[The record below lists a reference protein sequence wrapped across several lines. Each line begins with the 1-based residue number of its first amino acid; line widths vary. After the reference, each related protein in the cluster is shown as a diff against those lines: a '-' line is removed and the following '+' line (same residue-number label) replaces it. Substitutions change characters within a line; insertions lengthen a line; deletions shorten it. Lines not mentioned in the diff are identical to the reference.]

1 MSSAKKILVTGG
13 SGFIGSHIV
22 ENLVRKN
29 HTVCVVDLWESK
41 EIKDLKSKHK
51 NITFKK
57 ITLPFFHRYITTIV
71 YYKSFDI

>member
-1 MSSAKKILVTGG
+1 MGMFKMNAKSKILVTGG

-41 EIKDLKSKHK
+41 EIKDLKFEK
-51 NITFKK
+51 
-57 ITLPFFHRYITTIV
+57 TTSEW
-71 YYKSFDI
+71 K